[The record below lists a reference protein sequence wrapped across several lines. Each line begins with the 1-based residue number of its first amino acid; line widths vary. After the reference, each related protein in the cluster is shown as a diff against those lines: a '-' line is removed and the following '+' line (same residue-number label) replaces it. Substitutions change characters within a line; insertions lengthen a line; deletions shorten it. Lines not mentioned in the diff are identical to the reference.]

1 MDLLKKYLREYLNIT
16 QSINRLL
23 EADIEEHLDKLDS
36 LIESRENIKEE
47 INKLAFTKEE
57 FKSIVDEIGLIDE
70 DEKMGVLLS
79 SNLDSTKGEIET
91 NKKEMN
97 NISKQRIISNKYMNF
112 NPIDPVF
119 LSKKY

>member
-16 QSINRLL
+16 QSINSLL